1 MNRLA
6 EFVSRIHRK
15 PRGRSESVE
24 IAISPDVI
32 ASEHADGVVF
42 LHVGK
47 GNVFNSN
54 RVGARIWQGLAD
66 RRPLAA
72 VVVAI
77 AQEFGVEPEQ
87 VERDAASF
95 LAELGAQGF
104 LARGAS
110 A

>member
-1 MNRLA
+1 MNRLT

-15 PRGRSESVE
+15 LSGRAESAG

-32 ASEHADGVVF
+32 ASAHEDGVVF

-66 RRPLAA
+66 RKPLAA
-72 VVVAI
+72 LVTAI
-77 AQEFGVEPEQ
+77 AHEFGVEPER

-95 LAELGAQGF
+95 LAELEAQGF
-104 LARGAS
+104 LTRGAI